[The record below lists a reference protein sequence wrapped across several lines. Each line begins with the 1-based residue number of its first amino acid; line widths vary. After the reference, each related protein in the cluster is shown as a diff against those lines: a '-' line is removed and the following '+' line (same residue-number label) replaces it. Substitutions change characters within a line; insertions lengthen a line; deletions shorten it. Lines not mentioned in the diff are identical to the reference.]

1 MSQEQKTE
9 HQELE
14 GHTLIWQRRFS
25 PTAIL
30 IREISGFLRAILRIA
45 SSAFGLYGLYL
56 LLNHLWLI
64 QQSGLSFFE
73 AKAWQT
79 PSLSYFWWSLLGLTY
94 LFYSFGLAAGKN
106 FRVLKKSFGPLKKK
120 RAKKINVAESFH
132 GQALKTIDRAYL
144 KAVSQKKLLDHYYLF
159 HQLFNQPKVRVV
171 FARLGLP
178 WKPLK
183 VLANRLLSRSANLD
197 AAASRSAIVKVFF
210 DAYFFAY
217 QAGRK
222 KVMPIDLLVAAVL
235 SSPLLQEVLVEFNLT
250 ADKVANVVKWLHINE
265 TMLERYKHFRA
276 KATYKPKGA
285 MDRAMTALAT
295 PVLDSFSDDLTSLAR
310 AGYLPLSVAR
320 EKELAEIFNIIEG
333 GRNSVVL
340 VGLAGVGKTNI
351 IDGLANLM
359 VAEEVPKTLKD
370 KRLVSLSIP
379 RLVAGA
385 ARPGVLEE
393 RLMLIAREVLRAR
406 NVILHV
412 DDIHNLVGTTSVSG
426 GNVEL
431 GEMFA
436 EILTKKGIILIATTT
451 PADYKQYLENHPLGQ
466 ALQKVLIEEPDDNR
480 AILMVEAKA
489 GYLEGKNQVFL
500 SYGAIEKAV
509 VLSRRFIPDH
519 YLPDKAIILLEET
532 ATAVRQ
538 EKGKNSLVSGEDV
551 AGVIAHKTGI
561 PLTQITQSETEK
573 LLNLEPLI
581 HQRMV
586 DQEEAVNLVASA
598 LRRARAE
605 LRDTKRPIVNLL
617 FLGPTGVGKTELA
630 KTVAQ
635 IYFGSEDKMI
645 RLDMSEYQLKENL
658 NRLIGS
664 GNEERGILTEAVR
677 KSPFALVL
685 LDEIEKAH
693 PDILNLF
700 LQVMDDGRLT
710 DALGRTVDFGH
721 TIIIATSNAGT
732 QFIQDNLRSGKTLEE
747 VKNQLLLSE
756 LKQHFK
762 PEFLNRFDGIVV
774 FKPLSQAD
782 IEKITYL
789 MLAKVKKRLADKG
802 ISLEVTEAAVK
813 ELAKIGFDPAFGA
826 RPLRRAIQ
834 ERVDSALA
842 NYLLTGKIGPRD
854 KVILEEGGGLR
865 IEKARKF

>member
-1 MSQEQKTE
+1 MVDAHDGITEQDAHVIGE
-9 HQELE
+9 
-14 GHTLIWQRRFS
+14 
-25 PTAIL
+25 
-30 IREISGFLRAILRIA
+30 
-45 SSAFGLYGLYL
+45 AF
-56 LLNHLWLI
+56 
-64 QQSGLSFFE
+64 
-73 AKAWQT
+73 
-79 PSLSYFWWSLLGLTY
+79 
-94 LFYSFGLAAGKN
+94 
-106 FRVLKKSFGPLKKK
+106 KK
-120 RAKKINVAESFH
+120 H
-132 GQALKTIDRAYL
+132 
-144 KAVSQKKLLDHYYLF
+144 
-159 HQLFNQPKVRVV
+159 
-171 FARLGLP
+171 
-178 WKPLK
+178 
-183 VLANRLLSRSANLD
+183 
-197 AAASRSAIVKVFF
+197 
-210 DAYFFAY
+210 
-217 QAGRK
+217 
-222 KVMPIDLLVAAVL
+222 
-235 SSPLLQEVLVEFNLT
+235 
-250 ADKVANVVKWLHINE
+250 
-265 TMLERYKHFRA
+265 
-276 KATYKPKGA
+276 
-285 MDRAMTALAT
+285 
-295 PVLDSFSDDLTSLAR
+295 
-310 AGYLPLSVAR
+310 
-320 EKELAEIFNIIEG
+320 
-333 GRNSVVL
+333 
-340 VGLAGVGKTNI
+340 
-351 IDGLANLM
+351 
-359 VAEEVPKTLKD
+359 
-370 KRLVSLSIP
+370 
-379 RLVAGA
+379 
-385 ARPGVLEE
+385 
-393 RLMLIAREVLRAR
+393 
-406 NVILHV
+406 
-412 DDIHNLVGTTSVSG
+412 
-426 GNVEL
+426 
-431 GEMFA
+431 
-436 EILTKKGIILIATTT
+436 
-451 PADYKQYLENHPLGQ
+451 
-466 ALQKVLIEEPDDNR
+466 
-480 AILMVEAKA
+480 
-489 GYLEGKNQVFL
+489 
-500 SYGAIEKAV
+500 
-509 VLSRRFIPDH
+509 
-519 YLPDKAIILLEET
+519 KAIILLEET